1 MRRDPSEIA
10 NAVDDI
16 AARLGIHHH
25 DVCPENTVR
34 GLIDGKL
41 KIIDF
46 AKAMDK
52 EE

>member
-1 MRRDPSEIA
+1 MRRDPSEIT
-10 NAVDDI
+10 NAVHDI
-16 AARLGIHHH
+16 ASRLGIHHH
-25 DVCPENTVR
+25 DVCSENTVR
-34 GLIDGKL
+34 SLIDGKL